1 MREHACPICRQ
12 GTLERGEGRL
22 DQSGDSYLPTTAW
35 RCPRC
40 EYARFEPVPQGR
52 WVPAS
57 APVAMMP
64 TASRAAEPEP
74 AAPPAP
80 AAIRAA

>member
-22 DQSGDSYLPTTAW
+22 DQSGDSHLPTAVW

-57 APVAMMP
+57 APVAVMP
-64 TASRAAEPEP
+64 SPARDAP
-74 AAPPAP
+74 AAPV
-80 AAIRAA
+80 AAARIKAA

>member
-22 DQSGDSYLPTTAW
+22 DQSGDSYLPTAVW

-52 WVPAS
+52 WVPAA
-57 APVAMMP
+57 APVAVMAA
-64 TASRAAEPEP
+64 ASRAAEPVP
-74 AAPPAP
+74 AALPPLP
-80 AAIRAA
+80 KIRAA

>member
-22 DQSGDSYLPTTAW
+22 DQSGDTYLPTLVW

-40 EYARFEPVPQGR
+40 EYARFEPVPQAR
-52 WVPAS
+52 WVPAA
-57 APVAMMP
+57 APVAVMP
-64 TASRAAEPEP
+64 TAARSAWP
-74 AAPPAP
+74 AAVAAP
-80 AAIRAA
+80 ARTKAA